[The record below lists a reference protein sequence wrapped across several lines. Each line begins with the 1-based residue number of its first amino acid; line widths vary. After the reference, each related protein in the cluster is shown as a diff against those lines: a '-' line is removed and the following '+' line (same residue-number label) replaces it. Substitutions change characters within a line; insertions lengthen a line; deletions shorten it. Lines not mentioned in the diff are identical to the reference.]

1 MLQVR
6 PPDWGKR
13 QQPIKTQR
21 VYTAWNLGQ
30 KPESLVVNRK
40 NQTNT
45 SIVTK
50 QNNTFDYDLKCATL
64 VIDKIYK
71 TVHEGGNLLLFYVW
85 RKSTLFVLL
94 FNRSHICL
102 IQFT

>member
-21 VYTAWNLGQ
+21 VYTPWNLGQ
-30 KPESLVVNRK
+30 KPEGLVVNRK

-45 SIVTK
+45 SIVKK
-50 QNNTFDYDLKCATL
+50 QNNTSDYDFFKNKLKCATL

-71 TVHEGGNLLLFYVW
+71 TVQC
-85 RKSTLFVLL
+85 T
-94 FNRSHICL
+94 
-102 IQFT
+102 